1 MKFTVSR
8 DDIHR
13 GVQAC
18 QRVIGGTTISPIL
31 MNVYLKADGNGL
43 TLVATDLELF
53 HQCRV
58 PATVEAE
65 GAIMVP
71 AKNLSEILG
80 TLPAG
85 ATLELR
91 ATDEFLVEI
100 RSEDAEYSLFGTAP
114 EDFPSLPEI
123 VEIHSFSLP
132 AGVFRTLLAQVSYAV
147 SLDESKPD
155 LRGVL
160 FQGDGGALRVVAT
173 DGRRLAVTETAVR
186 AGFEQFSDV
195 IVPGKV
201 LQEISRL
208 ADGDTPVTI
217 RVGKTQIVF
226 TVGDVRYTS
235 RLVDGKFPNWRG
247 LIPAERC
254 CRIAVDTARFRECLR
269 GVMPIAKEIS
279 FTIRCKFDKD
289 RLEISALS
297 SKVGKGKRT
306 LPIENDGEP
315 ITISYNAKYLAD
327 ALGTIGSE
335 KVVLEP
341 VSAVK
346 ATKIVP
352 ASEPEGER
360 HVNILMPIR
369 AGV

>member
-8 DDIHR
+8 DDIFR

-31 MNVYLKADGNGL
+31 MNVFLKAEAGGL
-43 TLVATDLELF
+43 SLIATDLELF

-58 PATVEAE
+58 PATVETQ
-65 GAIMVP
+65 GAIMIP
-71 AKNLSEILG
+71 AKNLAEILA

-85 ATLELR
+85 TPLEI
-91 ATDEFLVEI
+91 ASTDEYLIEI

-123 VEIHSFSLP
+123 VEIHAFTLPSASFRSML
-132 AGVFRTLLAQVSYAV
+132 GQVSYAV

-160 FQGDGGALRVVAT
+160 FQGEGGVLRLVAT
-173 DGRRLAVTETAVR
+173 DGRRLSVAETAVR
-186 AGFEQFSDV
+186 EGFEPFADV
-195 IVPGKV
+195 IVPAKV
-201 LQEISRL
+201 LQEIARL
-208 ADGDTPVTI
+208 ADGDSPVSI

-226 TVGDVRYTS
+226 SVGEVRYTS

-247 LIPAERC
+247 LIPSDRC
-254 CRIAVDTARFRECLR
+254 CRLVVDTARFRESLR
-269 GVMPIAKEIS
+269 GVMPIAREIS
-279 FTIRCKFDKD
+279 FTIRCKFDKGK
-289 RLEISALS
+289 LEISALS

-327 ALGTIGSE
+327 ALATIHSE

-341 VSAVK
+341 VSTVK
-346 ATKIVP
+346 ATKITP
-352 ASEPEGER
+352 LTAPEGEQ

-369 AGV
+369 TGV